1 MRKIALVL
9 TFLLTLTPLA
19 QAVPTGAKSGSGLIR
34 VRKDSKGPVAL
45 ELATNSFR
53 NANGTI
59 VDLIGAVHVG
69 ERSYYRHLNSD
80 FRQYDAVLYELI
92 APTGSGANR
101 PIPVPG
107 DTSNPLSAMQSG
119 LKNMLGLSFQLD
131 LVDYRAANFVH
142 ADISPDEFQ
151 KSMQDKDESFS
162 KIFLRLMTMSAD
174 SSDPQ
179 TEKELEK
186 LDLMTLLTKGP
197 TPKDQLVLR
206 KVLAG
211 TFTNVDALGDALNG
225 PGGSTLVGVR
235 NQRAIST
242 LQQQMKKGKHHLAI
256 YYGVAHMKDMTARLK
271 ALGFQPQGQTWMLA
285 WNLRK
290 IEPVTP

>member
-1 MRKIALVL
+1 MRKLVL
-9 TFLLTLTPLA
+9 IATFLLTLTPLA
-19 QAVPTGAKSGSGLIR
+19 QAIPRGSQSGSGLIR

-53 NANGTI
+53 RQDGIT

-69 ERSYYRHLNSD
+69 ERSYYRNLNTD
-80 FRQYDAVLYELI
+80 FRHYDAVLYELI

-131 LVDYRAANFVH
+131 LVDYRASNFVH

-174 SSDPQ
+174 SDPT

-186 LDLMTLLTKGP
+186 LDLMSILTKGP

-242 LQQQMKKGKHHLAI
+242 LQQQMKRGKHHLAI

-271 ALGFQPQGQTWMLA
+271 ALGFQPQGQTWMQA